1 MKVFISWSG
10 SRSRAAAESLRSW
23 LPKVIQAVQPFMSSG
38 DILAGSRGERVIA
51 SELAE
56 TDFGIVCVTA
66 ENQREP
72 WINFEA
78 GALAKLPQGHVVP
91 IGIDLAPA
99 DIERPLGQFQART
112 ISREDLREV
121 VVSLN
126 AACNPS
132 ISIEILDE
140 TFDRWWPDLEQ
151 GLQFARALPQA
162 AKPILERSEDSKLD
176 EVLETVRALASFPSV
191 RLSADEESVVDQVH
205 RVIRDSGL
213 IPPFSVSLA
222 GNSLTVS
229 APARLPNDVRRR
241 IQAIAVIHGVDLTV
255 DDSGEPGRS

>member
-1 MKVFISWSG
+1 V
-10 SRSRAAAESLRSW
+10 L
-23 LPKVIQAVQPFMSSG
+23 QAVEPFMSSG

-140 TFDRWWPDLEQ
+140 TFDRWWSDLEQ
-151 GLQFARALPQA
+151 GLQFARDLPQA
-162 AKPILERSEDSKLD
+162 AKPVVERSEDSKLD
-176 EVLETVRALASFPSV
+176 EVLETVRALASPAPV
-191 RLSADEESVVDQVH
+191 RLSALDEESLTEQIH
-205 RVIRDSGL
+205 RIISDSGFAF
-213 IPPFSVSLA
+213 PFRVSLIN
-222 GNSLTVS
+222 NSLTVS
-229 APARLPNDVRRR
+229 APARLSKDVRRR
-241 IQAIAVIHGVDLTV
+241 VQAIAVIRGVDLTIE
-255 DDSGEPGRS
+255 DSGELGRS